1 MCRVVSKKEK
11 RILLFV
17 TREIYIYICLI
28 ISMVIRRKIGMLRS
42 RYVFLE
48 SRRSWKQG
56 IVRASRRSVINR
68 VAFSLWETEKGA
80 GPAGERIEND
90 GCGVFAGE
98 DPVEGNVYRG
108 EERAKSFGSAL
119 THFLR
124 GSVKRAHFATA
135 KLISPFPPR
144 DSLPFFPFSSS
155 LFFSLFRQT
164 QWPNERSKEH
174 DEVKRYSPISVQTST
189 ILAMI
194 ELLVSLPTL
203 RFLSLLVL
211 FY

>member
-1 MCRVVSKKEK
+1 
-11 RILLFV
+11 
-17 TREIYIYICLI
+17 
-28 ISMVIRRKIGMLRS
+28 MVIRRKIGMLRS

-56 IVRASRRSVINR
+56 IVRARSKVGEASRGSVINR

-155 LFFSLFRQT
+155 LFPFSSPFFGRHNGRTNGRKSTTGEKLFARLL
-164 QWPNERSKEH
+164 
-174 DEVKRYSPISVQTST
+174 RYSRWSSY
-189 ILAMI
+189 
-194 ELLVSLPTL
+194 S
-203 RFLSLLVL
+203 
-211 FY
+211 

>member
-1 MCRVVSKKEK
+1 M
-11 RILLFV
+11 
-17 TREIYIYICLI
+17 
-28 ISMVIRRKIGMLRS
+28 
-42 RYVFLE
+42 
-48 SRRSWKQG
+48 
-56 IVRASRRSVINR
+56 
-68 VAFSLWETEKGA
+68 
-80 GPAGERIEND
+80 
-90 GCGVFAGE
+90 
-98 DPVEGNVYRG
+98 EGNVYRG

-135 KLISPFPPR
+135 KLISPR

>member
-1 MCRVVSKKEK
+1 
-11 RILLFV
+11 
-17 TREIYIYICLI
+17 
-28 ISMVIRRKIGMLRS
+28 MVIRRKIGMLRS

-56 IVRASRRSVINR
+56 IVRARSKVGEASRGSVINR